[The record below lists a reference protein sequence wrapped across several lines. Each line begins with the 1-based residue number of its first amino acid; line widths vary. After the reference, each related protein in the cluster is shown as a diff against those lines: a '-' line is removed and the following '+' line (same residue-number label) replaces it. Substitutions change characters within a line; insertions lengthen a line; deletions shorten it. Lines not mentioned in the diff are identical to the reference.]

1 VARSVSRTA
10 VDSWLPGRRAQWTAT
25 PVGGYQEIF
34 ETLTGAI
41 GGATRYIY
49 IEDQYLAESAGAS
62 ARYELYPHLR
72 AAVERGV
79 KLIFVGSGVRDPED
93 LGPFRPINRRVT
105 RDIRRKILRGLS
117 PEHRRNVGV
126 WRVEH
131 ATVHA
136 KLTMIDD
143 VFANVGSANMFAR
156 SMSGVDTEISA
167 AVVTSTPLVRD
178 LRVALWAEHL
188 RAPVT
193 PALEAGLQDLDLALG
208 IWRPEWLP
216 AGTDPATWRRPD
228 VPAGFRPEEHVLT
241 LVGPR

>member
-1 VARSVSRTA
+1 
-10 VDSWLPGRRAQWTAT
+10 
-25 PVGGYQEIF
+25 
-34 ETLTGAI
+34 
-41 GGATRYIY
+41 
-49 IEDQYLAESAGAS
+49 
-62 ARYELYPHLR
+62 
-72 AAVERGV
+72 
-79 KLIFVGSGVRDPED
+79 VRDPED